1 MYYWR
6 ILKSSA
12 DAFWGHDMTFLA
24 RASIATLLL
33 LVTVDAAAVYTVNG
47 ARKSFEI
54 RRAETAPNI
63 DGRLDDDVWRNAAR
77 VEDFHQTSPNDG
89 AQPTE
94 KTIVRVAFDDDFLY
108 ISAELRD
115 SDPGGVLAKQMIQG
129 KLFFSDD
136 RFYVMLDSFN
146 NKRNDYFFQ
155 VNANGVRREAL
166 RENNARFIEEWST
179 IWQAESAVHDDGWAT
194 EIAIPFKSIS
204 FAPDSDTWGIN
215 FGRGIVRKQEFA
227 LWSSHEREDWPAY
240 SGEVHGISDIQQG
253 LGLDIVPSVNLSQT
267 RDLVLDR
274 SQSEFEPSL
283 DVRYRI
289 TPSLST
295 TLTLN
300 TDFSTA
306 EVDEQQVALDRFS
319 LFFPEKRGFFL
330 QDAGIFEFGNIDTN
344 GRPFFS
350 RRIGLSGTG
359 EAVGIDAGIKLTGRI
374 GDFNIGALAIRQEQ
388 SGDVDAQDLFVARGS
403 YNVLDESA
411 VGFIMTHGDPAS
423 NESNAVVGLDFLYRD
438 TSGPFGEVLTGR
450 FWAQQSDSS
459 DLDGRDRA
467 FGAKLEIP
475 SDKLSAYVEGQYIEE
490 NFRPALG
497 FVNRVGIRRFDAG
510 TRYRIRPKQGI
521 WRNLNSRIDFTHI
534 TDMNGD
540 VLSKKTK
547 VRPISFYS
555 HRDDFIFIDWE
566 RNKEIVLGDFDLFDR
581 VNIPSGE
588 YNFDRVRAEIAT
600 GAQRAVSVVLSVQD
614 GGFFGGDRLEKFVE
628 FQWRQS
634 AHFFLGVS
642 FTENVVDLPSGSFTS
657 HLASLRTDIAFN
669 SKWSWTNFLQYDNTA
684 DVYGANSRL
693 RYIPEAGRE
702 MVLVLNHGGQVDP
715 ANHLSSTQS
724 DLNLK
729 FSYTFRY

>member
-1 MYYWR
+1 
-6 ILKSSA
+6 
-12 DAFWGHDMTFLA
+12 MTLLA
-24 RASIATLLL
+24 RRLGAALLL
-33 LVTVDAAAVYTVNG
+33 LIASDAAAVYTVNG

-54 RRAETAPNI
+54 RRAQTAPSI
-63 DGRLDDDVWRNAAR
+63 DGRLDDAVWRDAAR
-77 VEDFHQTSPNDG
+77 VEDFHQTSPLDG
-89 AQPTE
+89 AEPTE
-94 KTIVRVAFDDDFLY
+94 QTIVRVAYDDDFLY
-108 ISAELRD
+108 ISADLRD
-115 SDPGGVLAKQMIQG
+115 SDPAGVRAKQMIQG

-166 RENNARFIEEWST
+166 RENNARFIEEWSA
-179 IWQAESAVHDDGWAT
+179 IWQAESAVYEGGWAT

-204 FAPDSDTWGIN
+204 FSPGSDTWGIN

-240 SGEVHGISDIQQG
+240 SGEVHGISDIEQG
-253 LGLDIVPSVNLSQT
+253 LGLDVVPSVNLSQT
-267 RDLVLDR
+267 RDLVFDR
-274 SQSEFEPSL
+274 NKSELEPSL

-289 TPSLST
+289 TPSLSA

-330 QDAGIFEFGNIDTN
+330 QDAGIFEFGNIDAN

-350 RRIGLSGTG
+350 RRIGLSGSG
-359 EAVGIDAGIKLTGRI
+359 QAVGIDAGVKLTGRI
-374 GDFNIGALAIRQEQ
+374 GDFNVGALAIRQEQ
-388 SGDVDAQDLFVARGS
+388 NDDVDAQDLFVARGS

-423 NESNAVVGLDFLYRD
+423 NESNAVVGIDFLYRD
-438 TSGPFGEVLTGR
+438 STGPFGEVLTGL

-459 DLDGRDRA
+459 DLSGSDRA

-475 SDKLSAYVEGQYIEE
+475 SDKLLAYVEGQYIEE

-540 VLSKKTK
+540 VLSQKTK
-547 VRPISFYS
+547 IRPISLYS

-566 RNKEIVLGDFDLFDR
+566 RNKEIITADFDLFGR
-581 VNIPSGE
+581 LNIPIGE

-600 GAQRAVSVVLSVQD
+600 GTQRAVGVVLSVQD

-657 HLASLRTDIAFN
+657 HLASLRTDVAFN

-684 DVYGANSRL
+684 DVFGANSRL

-702 MVLVLNHGGQVDP
+702 VVLVLNHGGIVEP
-715 ANHLSSTQS
+715 SNHLSSTQS
-724 DLNLK
+724 DINLK
-729 FSYTFRY
+729 LSYTFRY